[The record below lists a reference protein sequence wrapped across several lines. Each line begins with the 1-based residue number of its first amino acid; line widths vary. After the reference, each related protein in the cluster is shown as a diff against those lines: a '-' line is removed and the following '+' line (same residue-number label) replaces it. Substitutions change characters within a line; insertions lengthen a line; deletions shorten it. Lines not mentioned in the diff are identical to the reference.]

1 MIYVL
6 YGQPES
12 GKTTLS
18 KLLSNHLINKIIA
31 SAAFSPKI
39 PVIIDGDEFRELL
52 NNADYSRE
60 GREINIRSAN
70 TVATYISKS
79 QSRDVIMALVNPYKH
94 LRQELADSNDGKV
107 VEILLQSKRS
117 LKKDYHVKDFEK
129 GEPDYFLLTDSKV
142 EETWENLKE
151 LLNL

>member
-1 MIYVL
+1 
-6 YGQPES
+6 
-12 GKTTLS
+12 
-18 KLLSNHLINKIIA
+18 
-31 SAAFSPKI
+31 
-39 PVIIDGDEFRELL
+39 
-52 NNADYSRE
+52 
-60 GREINIRSAN
+60 
-70 TVATYISKS
+70 
-79 QSRDVIMALVNPYKH
+79 MALVNPYKH

-129 GEPDYFLLTDSKV
+129 GEPDYFLLKDSKV